1 MNIKEIN
8 GPWKKGI
15 VLDKHVLKSEYL
27 GDNEYGRPMFDTK
40 RSDIGQALFL
50 LKYRNDWNQIPTLV
64 DALSSAITQNFNEKI
79 GLIVPMPASNNRDRQ
94 PVYGL
99 AEGLGQALNIPVFT
113 NILHKTKNG
122 TSLKDLQTREEK
134 ESVLAN
140 SFSLYDGIR
149 NDGRWNVLLI
159 DDLFDTG
166 ATMEAACKVLSSY
179 PKVKD
184 IYVAAL
190 TWK

>member
-1 MNIKEIN
+1 MNIKEIF

-27 GDNEYGRPMFDTK
+27 GENQYGHPMFDTK
-40 RSDIGQALFL
+40 RSDIGQSLFL
-50 LKYRNDWNQIPTLV
+50 LKYRNNWDQIPTLV
-64 DALSSAITQNFNEKI
+64 DALSLAINQNFSEKI
-79 GLIVPMPASNNRDRQ
+79 GFIIPMPASNNRDRQ
-94 PVYGL
+94 PVYEL
-99 AEGLGQALNIPVFT
+99 AEGLGQSLEIPVFT

-134 ESVLAN
+134 ESVLAD
-140 SFSLYDGIR
+140 SFSFYDDIQNNGC
-149 NDGRWNVLLI
+149 WNVLLI

-179 PKVKD
+179 PKVKN

>member
-15 VLDKHVLKSEYL
+15 VLDKHVLKSEYV
-27 GDNEYGRPMFDTK
+27 GDNQYGHPMFDTK

-50 LKYRNDWNQIPTLV
+50 LKYRNDWDQIPTLV
-64 DALSSAITQNFNEKI
+64 EALFSAITQNFSEKI
-79 GLIVPMPASNNRDRQ
+79 EFIVPMPASNDRNRQ
-94 PVYGL
+94 PVYCL
-99 AEGLGQALNIPVFT
+99 AEELGQTLNIPVFT

-122 TSLKDLQTREEK
+122 TSLKNLQTREEK
-134 ESVLAN
+134 EAVLAN
-140 SFSLYDGIR
+140 SFSLYDGIK
-149 NDGRWNVLLI
+149 NDGHWNVLLI

-166 ATMEAACKVLSSY
+166 ATMEAACKVLRSY

-184 IYVAAL
+184 IYTAAL